1 MTENFKRKH
10 CFLNVKDH
18 VNDLPF
24 LMKTYIS
31 IYGSKLP
38 DSITILPY
46 KFENLTFT
54 KVKAFG
60 AKNGDV
66 CMVANEINVY
76 LYRPYDKKITKL
88 FGNVYAIRETRG
100 KGKTKTELIT
110 HLIGIEYID
119 KQNIKRSNE
128 TIRAILKN

>member
-46 KFENLTFT
+46 KFEKLEFT
-54 KVKAFG
+54 EVKAFG